1 MADISSVTLPN
12 GDSYNFKD
20 SSAVEQS
27 QYAYVES
34 GTTASRKYEIGE
46 YFCLDG
52 ILYRAKAEIQSGASF
67 TIGTNCS
74 TVTGGGMN
82 QLPMYGTWNK
92 ILTVQKNNGTG
103 SFTFPTG
110 FRGVLLIFGNQS
122 TAYGM
127 YLVFSSAS
135 TVTTLAV
142 LNASAITITRSGLT
156 ATFANSSTT
165 TNVEIYLCTLAPEY
179 TKV

>member
-1 MADISSVTLPN
+1 MADISSIVLPDGN
-12 GDSYNFKD
+12 EYNLKD
-20 SSAVEQS
+20 DSAVNQA
-27 QYAYVES
+27 QYAYVET
-34 GTTASRKYEIGE
+34 GTTASRKYEAGE

-74 TVTGGGMN
+74 PVTGGGMN

-122 TAYGM
+122 TTYGM

-142 LNASAITITRSGLT
+142 LNASAITITRSGLS
-156 ATFANSSTT
+156 ATFTNSSTA